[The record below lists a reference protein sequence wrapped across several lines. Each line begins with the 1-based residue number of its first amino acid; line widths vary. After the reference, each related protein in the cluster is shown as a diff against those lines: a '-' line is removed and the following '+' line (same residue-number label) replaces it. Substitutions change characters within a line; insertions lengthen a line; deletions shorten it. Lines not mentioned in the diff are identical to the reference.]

1 MPPLTLYQLPTMASV
16 PTTYDTV
23 LDRVLLVADAFRGR
37 ELDLDVYG
45 IDYVATRDATLCE
58 SSRSRARHRS
68 RRRPDSATTVDPLS
82 FDNDDHDENEVS
94 QQLHPPVDQTPRA
107 HQRRSNTP
115 ASSRHA
121 SPTGSDVNMAN
132 AQLTA
137 VIFDSETFR
146 SLEPL
151 GRTENPHFKT
161 YEAFVPAGPEEVA
174 ATATIQLATGNV
186 PALVM
191 AFETAT
197 ANLDPRQIARAL
209 ADPSRVLLLIPFC
222 GGSNFHT
229 KFTKA
234 PADFTTAMEPVTGPG
249 GVTISPPLAVKKL
262 TAMGGE
268 AKYLPPYPLLVECK
282 TAAIKDKLI
291 AAHVFPL
298 TGGQLSWCLSHYKT
312 RTGGGEGPEVFAELF
327 RLAVG
332 EIAFAPGPIRT
343 LIIRLTQ
350 HETDTPDERV
360 YAFIRTLDVVY
371 RPHDTEP
378 LWVLYARPCTE
389 YFALWEKLRELIR
402 NTTFPVGFAEFTP
415 VGSAPRNLGPNP
427 QRSASIC
434 WICKNDDHRSLTCP
448 YRTLQDWEGPNEA
461 FDEKVGVERASGRA
475 QRGQNRGGLRQ
486 RDQNRRRGGDN
497 Y

>member
-1 MPPLTLYQLPTMASV
+1 
-16 PTTYDTV
+16 
-23 LDRVLLVADAFRGR
+23 
-37 ELDLDVYG
+37 
-45 IDYVATRDATLCE
+45 
-58 SSRSRARHRS
+58 
-68 RRRPDSATTVDPLS
+68 
-82 FDNDDHDENEVS
+82 
-94 QQLHPPVDQTPRA
+94 
-107 HQRRSNTP
+107 
-115 ASSRHA
+115 
-121 SPTGSDVNMAN
+121 MAN
-132 AQLTA
+132 AQLTP
-137 VIFDSETFR
+137 VVFDSVAFK

-174 ATATIQLATGNV
+174 ATATIQLVTGNV

-197 ANLDPRQIARAL
+197 ANLDPRQVARAL
-209 ADPSRVLLLIPFC
+209 ADPSRILLLIPFC
-222 GGSNFHT
+222 GGSHFHT
-229 KFTKA
+229 KFSKA
-234 PADFTTAMEPVTGPG
+234 PADFTMAIEPVTGPG
-249 GVTISPPLAVKKL
+249 GVTISPPTATKKL

-282 TAAIKDKLI
+282 TAAIKEKLVRLRVI
-291 AAHVFPL
+291 VINRQTAAHVFPL
-298 TGGQLSWCLSHYKT
+298 TGGQLSWCLGHYKT
-312 RTGGGEGPEVFAELF
+312 RAGGGEGPEFFAELF
-327 RLAVG
+327 RLSVA

-350 HETDTPDERV
+350 HETGTPDERV
-360 YAFIRTLDVVY
+360 YTFIRTLDVVY

-415 VGSAPRNLGPNP
+415 VGSAPRNLGPNA
-427 QRSASIC
+427 QRPASIC
-434 WICKNDDHRSLTCP
+434 WICKNDDHRSPTCP

-461 FDEKVGVERASGRA
+461 FDEKDGVDRASGRA

-486 RDQNRRRGGDN
+486 RGQNRRRGDD